1 MDLLTKRLF
10 IEGHP
15 RVERGDDLAGGHIVL
30 YCMGITHCGG
40 ECDVHGDH
48 EDLEETVMLMLFREL
63 ALAEV
68 EVFRVMDH
76 IKAEESS
83 GNLYK

>member
-1 MDLLTKRLF
+1 MLVD
-10 IEGHP
+10 
-15 RVERGDDLAGGHIVL
+15 
-30 YCMGITHCGG
+30 IT
-40 ECDVHGDH
+40 VVVMNVM
-48 EDLEETVMLMLFREL
+48 LMVMMRILRTVMLMLFREL

-68 EVFRVMDH
+68 EVFKVLDH

>member
-15 RVERGDDLAGGHIVL
+15 RVGEVVIMLVDITIVVKNVMSMVMMRIL
-30 YCMGITHCGG
+30 R
-40 ECDVHGDH
+40 
-48 EDLEETVMLMLFREL
+48 TVMLMLFREL

-68 EVFRVMDH
+68 EVFKVLDR

>member
-1 MDLLTKRLF
+1 MLVD
-10 IEGHP
+10 
-15 RVERGDDLAGGHIVL
+15 
-30 YCMGITHCGG
+30 IT
-40 ECDVHGDH
+40 VVVMNVMFM
-48 EDLEETVMLMLFREL
+48 LMMRILRTVMLMLFREL

-68 EVFRVMDH
+68 EVFKVLDH

>member
-1 MDLLTKRLF
+1 MVMNVMSMVMMRILR
-10 IEGHP
+10 
-15 RVERGDDLAGGHIVL
+15 
-30 YCMGITHCGG
+30 
-40 ECDVHGDH
+40 
-48 EDLEETVMLMLFREL
+48 TVMLMLFRER

-68 EVFRVMDH
+68 EVFKVLDH

>member
-10 IEGHP
+10 IEGLP
-15 RVERGDDLAGGHIVL
+15 RVERGDDLAGG
-30 YCMGITHCGG
+30 YNRCGG
-40 ECDVHGDH
+40 ECDVHGDD

-68 EVFRVMDH
+68 EVFKVLDH

>member
-1 MDLLTKRLF
+1 MLVDIT
-10 IEGHP
+10 
-15 RVERGDDLAGGHIVL
+15 IVVKNVMSMVMMRIL
-30 YCMGITHCGG
+30 R
-40 ECDVHGDH
+40 
-48 EDLEETVMLMLFREL
+48 TVMLMLFREL

-68 EVFRVMDH
+68 EVFKVLDH

>member
-1 MDLLTKRLF
+1 MLVDIT
-10 IEGHP
+10 
-15 RVERGDDLAGGHIVL
+15 IV
-30 YCMGITHCGG
+30 
-40 ECDVHGDH
+40 
-48 EDLEETVMLMLFREL
+48 VMNVMSMVMMRILRTMVLMLFREL

-68 EVFRVMDH
+68 EVFKVLDH

>member
-1 MDLLTKRLF
+1 MLVDIT
-10 IEGHP
+10 
-15 RVERGDDLAGGHIVL
+15 IVVMNVMSMMMVRIL
-30 YCMGITHCGG
+30 RM
-40 ECDVHGDH
+40 
-48 EDLEETVMLMLFREL
+48 VMLMLFREL

-68 EVFRVMDH
+68 EVFKVLDH

>member
-1 MDLLTKRLF
+1 MDLLIKRLF

-15 RVERGDDLAGGHIVL
+15 RVERGDDLAGG
-30 YCMGITHCGG
+30 YNSCGD
-40 ECDVHGDH
+40 ECDVNGDD
-48 EDLEETVMLMLFREL
+48 EDLEETAMLMLFREL

-68 EVFRVMDH
+68 EVFKVLDH

>member
-1 MDLLTKRLF
+1 MLVDIT
-10 IEGHP
+10 
-15 RVERGDDLAGGHIVL
+15 IVVMNVMSMVMMRIL
-30 YCMGITHCGG
+30 R
-40 ECDVHGDH
+40 
-48 EDLEETVMLMLFREL
+48 TVMLMLFREL

-68 EVFRVMDH
+68 EVFKVLDH

>member
-15 RVERGDDLAGGHIVL
+15 RVERGDDLADGHIPIVEANVMSMVMMRIL
-30 YCMGITHCGG
+30 R
-40 ECDVHGDH
+40 
-48 EDLEETVMLMLFREL
+48 TVMLMLFREL

-68 EVFRVMDH
+68 EVFKVLDH

>member
-15 RVERGDDLAGGHIVL
+15 RVGEVVIMLVDITIVVKNVMSMVMMRIL
-30 YCMGITHCGG
+30 R
-40 ECDVHGDH
+40 
-48 EDLEETVMLMLFREL
+48 TVMLMLFREL

-68 EVFRVMDH
+68 EVFKVLDH

>member
-15 RVERGDDLAGGHIVL
+15 RVERGDDLAGGHN
-30 YCMGITHCGG
+30 HCCD
-40 ECDVHGDH
+40 ECDVNG
-48 EDLEETVMLMLFREL
+48 EVMMRILRTVMLMLFREL

-68 EVFRVMDH
+68 EVFKVLDH

>member
-1 MDLLTKRLF
+1 MILLVDITVVVMNVMSMVM
-10 IEGHP
+10 I
-15 RVERGDDLAGGHIVL
+15 
-30 YCMGITHCGG
+30 GI
-40 ECDVHGDH
+40 
-48 EDLEETVMLMLFREL
+48 LRTVMLMLFRER

-68 EVFRVMDH
+68 EVFKVLDH

>member
-1 MDLLTKRLF
+1 MLVD
-10 IEGHP
+10 
-15 RVERGDDLAGGHIVL
+15 
-30 YCMGITHCGG
+30 IT
-40 ECDVHGDH
+40 VVVMNVMSMVMMRI
-48 EDLEETVMLMLFREL
+48 LRTVMLMLFREL

-68 EVFRVMDH
+68 EVFKVLDH

>member
-1 MDLLTKRLF
+1 MDLLTKRLS
-10 IEGHP
+10 IEGLP
-15 RVERGDDLAGGHIVL
+15 RAERGDDLAGGHIPIVEVNVMSMVMMRIL
-30 YCMGITHCGG
+30 R
-40 ECDVHGDH
+40 
-48 EDLEETVMLMLFREL
+48 TVMLMLFREL

-68 EVFRVMDH
+68 EVFKVLDH

>member
-1 MDLLTKRLF
+1 MLVDIT
-10 IEGHP
+10 
-15 RVERGDDLAGGHIVL
+15 IVVMNVMSMVMTRIL
-30 YCMGITHCGG
+30 R
-40 ECDVHGDH
+40 
-48 EDLEETVMLMLFREL
+48 TVMLMLFREL

-68 EVFRVMDH
+68 EVFKVLDH

>member
-1 MDLLTKRLF
+1 MILL
-10 IEGHP
+10 
-15 RVERGDDLAGGHIVL
+15 VD
-30 YCMGITHCGG
+30 IT
-40 ECDVHGDH
+40 VVVMNVMSMVMMRI
-48 EDLEETVMLMLFREL
+48 LRTVMLMLFRER

-68 EVFRVMDH
+68 EVFKVLDH